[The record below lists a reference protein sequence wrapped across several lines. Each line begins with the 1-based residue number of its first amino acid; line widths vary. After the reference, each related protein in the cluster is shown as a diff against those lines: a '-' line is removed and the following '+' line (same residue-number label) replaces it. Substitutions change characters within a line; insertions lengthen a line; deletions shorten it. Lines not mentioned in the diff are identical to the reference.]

1 MNICVMYVQIH
12 IFWIIVICHV
22 QFILKL
28 VGVNRDFGDG
38 LEKDF
43 NYGHLMKVNINGVKC
58 ICGK

>member
-1 MNICVMYVQIH
+1 MYVQIH